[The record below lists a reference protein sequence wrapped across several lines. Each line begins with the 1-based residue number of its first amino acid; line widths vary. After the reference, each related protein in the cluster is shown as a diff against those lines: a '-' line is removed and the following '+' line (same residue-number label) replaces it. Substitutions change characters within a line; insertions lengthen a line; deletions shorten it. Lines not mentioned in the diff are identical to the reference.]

1 MSSEMYSRMKQNP
14 KFQELVKTRGR
25 YAAGLSAIVLVAFF
39 GYILMV
45 AFSPRTLAL
54 RFSEGGTLTVGI
66 VAELSMFIGF
76 WILVALYVRRANG
89 EFDALTA
96 EIIEQAKADIAAQ
109 SRGVA

>member
-1 MSSEMYSRMKQNP
+1 MSSEMYSKMRQNP

-25 YAAGLSAIVLVAFF
+25 YAALLSAIVLVAFF

-54 RFSEGGTLTVGI
+54 RFSEGGTFTVGI

-96 EIIEQAKADIAAQ
+96 EIVAQAKADLAAGN
-109 SRGVA
+109 RGAA